1 MINKIAL
8 FVTSLMFTT
17 FISKAQIPNAGF
29 ENWDNMGAYAN
40 PTGWGTMNN
49 TTALAN
55 VYTAE
60 KATPGNPGA
69 SYLKLTSKTTPL
81 GVANGI
87 AVSGKLD
94 SLTMQPISGFAYAAR
109 PASLD
114 GAWQHMIFGNSQGGI
129 SVTLTKWNAGTNM
142 RDIIGIGS
150 VTLTGMAM
158 SWANFSIPITY
169 SLPGMPDSCII
180 FMKASGATPNDQD
193 YLWVD
198 NLTFKINPTG
208 INDIDASAINI
219 YPNPVNE
226 RLNIKSS
233 IDVNEICI
241 TDATGRMVLCM
252 KEEKLITVDVSK
264 LSTGNYNYKLFS
276 KNKEVLNAKF
286 VKE

>member
-1 MINKIAL
+1 
-8 FVTSLMFTT
+8 
-17 FISKAQIPNAGF
+17 
-29 ENWDNMGAYAN
+29 
-40 PTGWGTMNN
+40 
-49 TTALAN
+49 
-55 VYTAE
+55 
-60 KATPGNPGA
+60 
-69 SYLKLTSKTTPL
+69 
-81 GVANGI
+81 
-87 AVSGKLD
+87 
-94 SLTMQPISGFAYAAR
+94 
-109 PASLD
+109 
-114 GAWQHMIFGNSQGGI
+114 
-129 SVTLTKWNAGTNM
+129 M

-252 KEEKLITVDVSK
+252 KEE
-264 LSTGNYNYKLFS
+264 N
-276 KNKEVLNAKF
+276 
-286 VKE
+286 